1 MLSYEIDNDGRP
13 GNILTPTL
21 PDNPLSDPGTT
32 LTSEMMNELRN
43 AYCHFIQVA
52 VEQDSALESL
62 LPTLELVEEAEDR
75 DDTQNKVYQHYM
87 ATYQN
92 IWSEVN
98 RSLDANVST
107 VVREAVFAVM
117 MAEEM
122 LN

>member
-1 MLSYEIDNDGRP
+1 
-13 GNILTPTL
+13 
-21 PDNPLSDPGTT
+21 
-32 LTSEMMNELRN
+32 
-43 AYCHFIQVA
+43 
-52 VEQDSALESL
+52 
-62 LPTLELVEEAEDR
+62 
-75 DDTQNKVYQHYM
+75 M